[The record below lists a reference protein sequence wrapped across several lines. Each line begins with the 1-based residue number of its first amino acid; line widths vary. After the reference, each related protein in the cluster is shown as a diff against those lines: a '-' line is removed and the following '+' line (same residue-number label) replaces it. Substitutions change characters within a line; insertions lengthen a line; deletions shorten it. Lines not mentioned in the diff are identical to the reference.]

1 MSWLENLQ
9 DARKAK
15 EAKEGRKI
23 SNEWIAER
31 SGVPKSTVDRTFKGK
46 NSPSIATLHPI
57 CAALDTTL
65 DEILNGTRTVIS
77 AYDVPELQCKIDELN
92 TILAELTVKC
102 DTLTAENDELKEQV
116 CYHKSENN
124 ILKIKLEM
132 SEKLL
137 EVHDFYMKKHQ

>member
-9 DARKAK
+9 NAKA
-15 EAKEGRKI
+15 AKKVT
-23 SNEWIAER
+23 NEWIAEQ

-77 AYDVPELQCKIDELN
+77 AHDVPELQAQIDEL
-92 TILAELTVKC
+92 TAKL
-102 DTLTAENDELKEQV
+102 DTLNIICDKLTTENDDLKEQV
-116 CYHKSENN
+116 CYYKTENN
-124 ILKIKLEM
+124 ILTIKLEM

>member
-9 DARKAK
+9 NAKA
-15 EAKEGRKI
+15 AKKVT
-23 SNEWIAER
+23 NEWIAEQ

-77 AYDVPELQCKIDELN
+77 AHDVPELQAQIDEL
-92 TILAELTVKC
+92 TAKLDDLSTKC
-102 DTLTAENDELKEQV
+102 DKLTTENGELKEQV
-116 CYHKSENN
+116 CFYKSENN
-124 ILKIKLEM
+124 ILTIKLEM

-137 EVHDFYMKKHQ
+137 EVHDFYIKKHQ

>member
-9 DARKAK
+9 
-15 EAKEGRKI
+15 EAKRSKGVT
-23 SNEWIAER
+23 NDWIAEK
-31 SGVPKSTVDRTFKGK
+31 SGVPKSTVDRTLKGK

-65 DEILNGTRTVIS
+65 DDILNGTRTVIS
-77 AYDVPELQCKIDELN
+77 AYDVPELQAKIDELN
-92 TILAELTVKC
+92 TIVADLTTKC
-102 DTLTAENDELKEQV
+102 DGLTTENDELKEQV
-116 CYHKSENN
+116 CFYKSENN

-137 EVHDFYMKKHQ
+137 EVHDFNIKKHQ